1 MSTQPG
7 TLNFLDTLDQ
17 IRVQRIL
24 DCLKSHEVKEVE
36 TQTSFEPERLQPI
49 VEKSVQTEH
58 ANYSCNCSS
67 TLAKHFEE
75 LNKKLDLFIAKQEPY
90 TLLTTPNKPKFEFN
104 NDECEYAGSVSP
116 SPTFEL
122 QGGDVFKNQQEQ
134 QQKYNSNNQEA
145 LTTINL
151 AECSLP
157 GMLQITPS
165 PPPSTSPLINDIRTA
180 IFEETYK
187 ESSSMSNFAK
197 NLVFKLFN
205 SQELQG
211 SNCSGMKGKKSLEK
225 DHRMSLIK
233 EVVLKKYPVEDQKK
247 SWAMCRKAIDSAI
260 RHSKHLK

>member
-1 MSTQPG
+1 MNQSLSSIAMSANMLDLYHPRQH
-7 TLNFLDTLDQ
+7 LNS
-17 IRVQRIL
+17 
-24 DCLKSHEVKEVE
+24 KVE
-36 TQTSFEPERLQPI
+36 T
-49 VEKSVQTEH
+49 
-58 ANYSCNCSS
+58 CS
-67 TLAKHFEE
+67 
-75 LNKKLDLFIAKQEPY
+75 
-90 TLLTTPNKPKFEFN
+90 
-104 NDECEYAGSVSP
+104 
-116 SPTFEL
+116 
-122 QGGDVFKNQQEQ
+122 KNQQEQ

-165 PPPSTSPLINDIRTA
+165 SPPSTSPLINDIRPA

-233 EVVLKKYPVEDQKK
+233 EAVFKKYPVEDKK
-247 SWAMCRKAIDSAI
+247 SHGRCVEKLSI
-260 RHSKHLK
+260 L